1 MILQKLFYNLIF
13 YISCGLSVMPIHAG
27 VSEKSG
33 PHFPVVT
40 FRYDWRG
47 KSLDVIGRWMLQNVT
62 LPQLKSGLYK
72 QLPGLKVAWK
82 KEVPL
87 LFMELFSVFN
97 RGIKAKE
104 RTAILYLSNAW
115 SYGSDRFLVLGLRW
129 ILDPEPWVFKV
140 NREDSFTATIFH
152 ELLHIWVDENISQE
166 SPLLKKY
173 NIEESEVRNHIH
185 LMALQK
191 MVYQKLGREDILE
204 MLDEQYRKR
213 SLASYRRAWEIVNDI
228 EGYEVVL
235 QDIRKSLK
243 IGD

>member
-1 MILQKLFYNLIF
+1 MSLQKLFYNLIF
-13 YISCGLSVMPIHAG
+13 YISCGLCVMSTHVG

-33 PHFPVVT
+33 ASFPVVT
-40 FRYDWRG
+40 FSYDWRG
-47 KSLDVIGRWMLQNVT
+47 KSLDVIGWWMLQNVT
-62 LPQLKSGLYK
+62 LSQLKSELDK
-72 QLPGLKVAWK
+72 QLPGLKAAWK
-82 KEVPL
+82 KDAPL

-129 ILDPEPWVFKV
+129 ILDPESWIFKV
-140 NREDSFTATIFH
+140 NREDSLIATIFH
-152 ELLHIWVDENISQE
+152 ELLHIWVDENINQE

-173 NIEESEVRNHIH
+173 STEESEVRNHIH

-228 EGYEVVL
+228 EGCEAVL
-235 QDIRKSLK
+235 QDIAKNL
-243 IGD
+243 IT